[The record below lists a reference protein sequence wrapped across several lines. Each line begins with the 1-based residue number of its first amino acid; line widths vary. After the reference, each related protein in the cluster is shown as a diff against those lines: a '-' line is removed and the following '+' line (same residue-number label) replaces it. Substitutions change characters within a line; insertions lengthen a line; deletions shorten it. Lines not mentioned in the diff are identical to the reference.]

1 MTEPRT
7 EPAPARG
14 TNKTVLAIVMLLV
27 VVAIII
33 FLVMPRFSADEGQRA
48 VPTPEMTELERGA
61 LRDGVLTLSDQA
73 MHVDRWERV
82 LEPFEA
88 VEFKYTMEEGQPM
101 VFTWQASAEVEYD
114 LHSHPFDGGT
124 EMTES
129 FGVGQAQEMRG
140 LYVAPFSGIHG
151 WYWENRSMEPVTVTL
166 DATGGF
172 TSSTIYDG
180 PVPQERP
187 IAGETAQ
194 GAPQITHEVQA
205 SPAE

>member
-1 MTEPRT
+1 MTERHAD
-7 EPAPARG
+7 PAPAKGANR
-14 TNKTVLAIVMLLV
+14 TLLIILVLLAIVAV
-27 VVAIII
+27 IVFV
-33 FLVMPRFSADEGQRA
+33 VMPRFSADNAQA
-48 VPTPEMTELERGA
+48 PAPTADMTELERGA
-61 LRDGVLTLSDQA
+61 LREGVLTPSDQA
-73 MHVDRWERV
+73 MHVDRWERE
-82 LEPFEA
+82 LAPFEA

-101 VFTWQASAEVEYD
+101 VFSWRGTGELEYD

-129 FGVGQAQEMRG
+129 FGVGSAEGMQG

-151 WYWENRSMEPVTVTL
+151 WYWQNRSMEPVTVTL

-187 IAGETAQ
+187 IAGETPPENA
-194 GAPQITHEVQA
+194 AVAHEMRNA
-205 SPAE
+205 AE